1 MDDRTTEKE
10 IPMITLRH
18 LIPCAVLLMAGAV
31 HAGEPVDINTA
42 NAESLAEAI
51 DGVGIKKARD
61 IVTYRQKNGP
71 FESVDEL
78 IEVSGIGRQTVD
90 GSRENLTVKNGD

>member
-1 MDDRTTEKE
+1 
-10 IPMITLRH
+10 MITLRH
-18 LIPCAVLLMAGAV
+18 LIPCAVLLMAAAV
-31 HAGEPVDINTA
+31 HAGEPVDIKTA
-42 NAESLAEAI
+42 NAEALAEAI

>member
-1 MDDRTTEKE
+1 
-10 IPMITLRH
+10 MITLRY

-42 NAESLAEAI
+42 NAETLAEAI

-61 IVTYRQKNGP
+61 IVTYRKKNGP

>member
-1 MDDRTTEKE
+1 
-10 IPMITLRH
+10 MITLRH

-42 NAESLAEAI
+42 NAEALAEAI

-90 GSRENLTVKNGD
+90 GSRENLTVNNGD

>member
-1 MDDRTTEKE
+1 
-10 IPMITLRH
+10 MITLRH

-42 NAESLAEAI
+42 NAETLAEAI

-61 IVTYRQKNGP
+61 IVTYRKKNGP

>member
-1 MDDRTTEKE
+1 
-10 IPMITLRH
+10 MITLRH

-90 GSRENLTVKNGD
+90 GSRENLTMKNGD

>member
-1 MDDRTTEKE
+1 
-10 IPMITLRH
+10 MITLRH

-90 GSRENLTVKNGD
+90 GSRENLTVNNGD

>member
-1 MDDRTTEKE
+1 
-10 IPMITLRH
+10 MITLRH

>member
-1 MDDRTTEKE
+1 
-10 IPMITLRH
+10 MISLRH
-18 LIPCAVLLMAGAV
+18 LIPCVVLLMAANL

-42 NAESLAEAI
+42 NAEALAEAI
-51 DGVGIKKARD
+51 TGVGIKKARD

-78 IEVSGIGRQTVD
+78 VEVSGIGMQTVE
-90 GSRENLTVKNGD
+90 GSRKNLTVKNGD